1 MSDKPDPKRSFFAEL
16 KRRNVYKVGAMYAV
30 AGWLL
35 VQIVTQVFPIFH
47 VSELMQRILVLAVV
61 AGFPVALVL
70 SWIYELTPQG
80 IVRTDEVAPDASV
93 TRATGQKLNRAI
105 IGVLSLAVLMLLARL
120 LWPHAETAPAPQV
133 AATGGD
139 KSIAVLPFENLSDD
153 KANAYFAYGIQDEI
167 LTKLAKI
174 GALKVISRTSTAHY
188 ASSPDNLPEIARQLG
203 VANILE
209 GSVQKVGDAVHVN
222 VQLIRAIS
230 DDHLWAETY
239 DRKLDNI
246 FGVEGE
252 VAGAIAEQLNARLNG
267 AEQKALDL
275 RLTGNPQ
282 AYDLY
287 LRGRAAFAD
296 DQSIAGYKRL
306 AASMAETTGIDPQ
319 FAQAWAGQSIAAG
332 YLYFNGIDQQTYTPE
347 LVRTTAETAIRLQP
361 DLPLAR
367 QALGAYLY
375 RVKHDFPAA
384 QSALEAALALAP
396 NDVGI
401 LSMLGWDERR
411 QGHFEQAL
419 AHLEK
424 AAELDPHNAQLF
436 SSIGGETLLGMW
448 RWDEA
453 QMWLDRALALTPN
466 DPLTR
471 MYKILGLQRE
481 GRIEDAAKL
490 LGEKPAAGEDP
501 VISFIRIEQRLLE
514 HRYEQAI
521 AESTPVLARPQAEL
535 EGFGPLLRRDLGIA
549 LLRAG
554 RAADARATFAQL
566 IDDVGPDG
574 ADHVDDTLRPMLLA
588 VGYAGTGDMRRA
600 VAQARHAT
608 DLYRDDHI
616 WLARVVESQAQ
627 VQAWAGDR
635 DGAMVT
641 LQALQGTYGAS
652 PPSQMKLDPMWD
664 PLRDDPRFQKL
675 LAGNHA

>member
-1 MSDKPDPKRSFFAEL
+1 MSARPSFFSEL

-47 VSELMQRILVLAVV
+47 VSELVQRILVLAVV

-105 IGVLSLAVLMLLARL
+105 IGILSLAVLMLAARL
-120 LWPHAETAPAPQV
+120 LWPHVDIAPSPQTAAV
-133 AATGGD
+133 DGD

-153 KANAYFAYGIQDEI
+153 KANAYFASGIQDEI

-188 ASSPDNLPEIARQLG
+188 ASSPDNLPQIARALG

-222 VQLIRAIS
+222 VQLIRAAT

-239 DRKLDNI
+239 DRKLDDI

-252 VAGAIAEQLNARLNG
+252 VAGAIAAQLKARLSG
-267 AEQKALDL
+267 AEQQALDL
-275 RLTGNPQ
+275 KLTDNPQ

-296 DQSIAGYKRL
+296 DQSVPGYKRL
-306 AASMAETTGIDPQ
+306 AAAMAEAVRIDPQ
-319 FAQAWAGQSIAAG
+319 FAQAWAEQSIAAG
-332 YLYFNGIDQQTYTPE
+332 YLYFNGIEQQTYTPE
-347 LVRTTAETAIRLQP
+347 LVRTTAETAIHLQP

-367 QALGAYLY
+367 QAQGAYLY

-384 QSALEAALALAP
+384 QSSLEAALALAP

-466 DPLTR
+466 DPLART
-471 MYKILGLQRE
+471 YKILGRQRE

-490 LGEKPAAGEDP
+490 LGEKPEAGEDP
-501 VISFIRIEQRLLE
+501 LLSFIRIEQRLLE
-514 HRYEQAI
+514 HRYDQAI
-521 AESTPVLARPQAEL
+521 AESAPVLARPQDEL
-535 EGFGPLLRRDLGIA
+535 EGFGPFLRRDLGIA
-549 LLRAG
+549 QLRAG
-554 RAADARATFAQL
+554 RGADAHATFAQL
-566 IDDVGPDG
+566 IHDVGPDG
-574 ADHVDDTLRPMLLA
+574 ADRVDDSLRPMLLA
-588 VGYAGTGDMRRA
+588 VGYAGTGDMRKA
-600 VAQARHAT
+600 VEQARHAT
-608 DLYRDDHI
+608 ELYRDDHI

-635 DGAMVT
+635 DGAMAT

-675 LAGNHA
+675 LAGSHA